1 MDHMQP
7 QSRSVFR
14 KDLYIYIYITNAS
27 LRFNPK
33 QAREMAA
40 GECCRGPVCHLP
52 GEDAHTNSSSL
63 QAHVLR
69 RLRFRVVSCFCAYIA
84 VSSLCVCV
92 CVCVDV

>member
-1 MDHMQP
+1 MDRMQL

-14 KDLYIYIYITNAS
+14 KFKYITNAS

-33 QAREMAA
+33 QAREMDA

-69 RLRFRVVSCFCAYIA
+69 RLRFRVVSCFVAY
-84 VSSLCVCV
+84 SSCCYLCV
-92 CVCVDV
+92 VDV